1 VRICDREQPIDAGR
15 RRGVCRNEAEVCGGL
30 MTGIWLEAGA
40 KGRCLGEVGWRFAA
54 CAVASFFVSR
64 RGRGL
69 ELIQA

>member
-1 VRICDREQPIDAGR
+1 
-15 RRGVCRNEAEVCGGL
+15 